1 MSTAPAQDPVRFDRV
16 AILSKSEDNLRRDRV
31 SLKDFK
37 PKTVFA
43 FTSGADALQTLDTES
58 VDLIL
63 CDSELTDMDG
73 CKFIRILRQKH
84 LHRSTPVV
92 MITVEAKKNAVLDAI
107 AAGCTG
113 YVLRPY
119 SPETFNRHM
128 VMAKQ
133 VSRFSEIEEEQLATA
148 RELVEQGSFDEAI
161 EEFEEILTLQDEAQK
176 FYDMGCDYLFQQKY
190 GKAIIAFNKAIK
202 LNDLFAEAYQG
213 LAEAYKGKGNPDKV
227 KNCLQRAAEIHA
239 QFDRM
244 EEAKSLF
251 IEVLKYDSEAPNPYN
266 TLGVKLRRAGD
277 YPGAIH
283 AYRRAIEISPTDENV
298 FFNLSKAVYYMGDK
312 KQAVDKLTTAL
323 SMNSDFPEALKF
335 YRDVTGREFP
345 TELRSK
351 KGAPRKAAETIKDV

>member
-1 MSTAPAQDPVRFDRV
+1 LDTAPSQENVRFERV

-37 PKTVFA
+37 PKTVFT
-43 FTSGADALQTLDTES
+43 FTTGAEAVAALDSES
-58 VDLIL
+58 VDMIL
-63 CDSELTDMDG
+63 CDSELADMDG
-73 CKFIRILRQKH
+73 CKFIRILRQKP
-84 LHRSTPVV
+84 LHHNTPVV
-92 MITVEAKKNAVLDAI
+92 MVTVVAQKNSVLDAI

-128 VMAKQ
+128 AMAAQ
-133 VSRFSEIEEEQLATA
+133 LSRFSEIEEEQLSNAKEMVA
-148 RELVEQGSFDEAI
+148 QGSFDDAI

-176 FYDMGCDYLFQQKY
+176 YYDMGCDYLFKQKY
-190 GKAIIAFNKAIK
+190 GKAIISFNKAIK

-213 LAEAYKGKGNPDKV
+213 LAEAYKGKGNPDKA

-239 QFDRM
+239 EFDRM

-283 AYRRAIEISPTDENV
+283 AYKRAIELSPTDENV
-298 FFNLSKAVYYMGDK
+298 FFNLAKAVYYMGDK
-312 KQAVDKLTTAL
+312 KQSVDKLTTAL

-345 TELRSK
+345 AELRSK
-351 KGAPRKAAETIKDV
+351 AAPRKAAETIKDV

>member
-1 MSTAPAQDPVRFDRV
+1 MNTATAQEPVRFDRV

-37 PKTVFA
+37 PKTVFT
-43 FTSGADALQTLDTES
+43 FTSGAEAVTALDGEE
-58 VDLIL
+58 VDLVL
-63 CDSELTDMDG
+63 CDSELADMDG
-73 CKFIRILRQKH
+73 CKFIRILRQKPM
-84 LHRSTPVV
+84 HRATPVV
-92 MITVEAKKNAVLDAI
+92 MVTVAAEKNSVLDAI

-128 VMAKQ
+128 AMAQQ
-133 VSRFSEIEEEQLATA
+133 VSRFSEIEEEQLANA
-148 RELVEQGSFDEAI
+148 RELVDQGSFDEAI

-176 FYDMGCDYLFQQKY
+176 YYDKGCDYLFQQKY

-213 LAEAYKGKGNPDKV
+213 LAEAYKGKGNPDKA
-227 KNCLQRAAEIHA
+227 KNFLQRAAEIHA

-251 IEVLKYDSEAPNPYN
+251 IEVLKYDAEAPNPYN
-266 TLGVKLRRAGD
+266 TLGVKLRRTGD

-283 AYRRAIEISPTDENV
+283 AYQRAIELSPTDENV
-298 FFNLSKAVYYMGDK
+298 FFNLAKALYYMGDK
-312 KQAVDKLTTAL
+312 KQSVDKLTTAL
-323 SMNSDFPEALKF
+323 SMNSDFPEAVKF

-345 TELRSK
+345 AELRTK
-351 KGAPRKAAETIKDV
+351 AAPRKAAETIKDV

>member
-1 MSTAPAQDPVRFDRV
+1 MTTDSCQTPIHFERV

-31 SLKDFK
+31 SFKDFK
-37 PKTVFA
+37 PKTIFT
-43 FTSGADALQTLDTES
+43 FTSGAEAVAALDKEA
-58 VDLIL
+58 VDLVL
-63 CDSELTDMDG
+63 CDSELADMDG
-73 CKFIRILRQKH
+73 CKFIRILRQKPQH
-84 LHRSTPVV
+84 HDTPVV
-92 MITVEAKKNAVLDAI
+92 MVTVVAQKNAVLDAI

-128 VMAKQ
+128 TMAGQ
-133 VSRFSEIEEEQLATA
+133 LSRFSEIEEEQLANA
-148 RELVEQGSFDEAI
+148 KEMVAQGSFDDAI

-176 FYDMGCDYLFQQKY
+176 YYDMGCDYLYQQKY

-213 LAEAYKGKGNPDKV
+213 LAEAYKGKGNPDKC
-227 KNCLQRAAEIHA
+227 KDYLQRAAEIHA

-251 IEVLKYDSEAPNPYN
+251 IEVLKYDAEAPNPYN
-266 TLGVKLRRAGD
+266 TLGVKLRRTGD

-283 AYRRAIEISPTDENV
+283 AYRRAIELSPTDENV
-298 FFNLSKAVYYMGDK
+298 FFNLSKALYYMGDK

-323 SMNSDFPEALKF
+323 SMNSNFPEALRF
-335 YRDVTGREFP
+335 YRDVAGREFP
-345 TELRSK
+345 AELRSK
-351 KGAPRKAAETIKDV
+351 AAPRKAAETIKDV